1 GLVQKILSLACGA
14 SSAKLYFS
22 NYGTNYPVKDIK
34 RDKTW
39 LTTQSRHY
47 YIVEESIRNKNLKI
61 THRSLNDQTIEGLFH
76 TEYPAFSVQF
86 NPEGASG
93 SNETNFL
100 FDQFID
106 LIEEHTLKNVEYNH
120 DYKYN
125 DT

>member
-14 SSAKLYFS
+14 SSAKLHVG

-86 NPEGASG
+86 NLEGVHST
-93 SNETNFL
+93 NKDNFL
-100 FDQFID
+100 FDQFNN
-106 LIEEHTLKNVEYNH
+106 LI
-120 DYKYN
+120 
-125 DT
+125 